1 VLYGE
6 EARAMDMDNGHDGW
20 CLLKDSWMFHRWYFH
35 VYGRPT
41 ERGVY
46 THLLRQSRGKHDP
59 EVIVAGIFRLTMR
72 DGSSIL
78 VTARRG
84 TTARLHTVL
93 PPDWK
98 IGDHVPWL
106 RYPPSGARLG
116 TNLRRVWNRPS
127 CFPGLSRQPRHRSQ
141 RLSRSSVASR
151 KSSPPTAKIPS
162 WLRSSSS
169 IADGVGDKGHGR
181 SVNVN

>member
-1 VLYGE
+1 
-6 EARAMDMDNGHDGW
+6 MDMDNGHDGW

-41 ERGVY
+41 ERGVF
-46 THLLRQSRGKHDP
+46 THLFRQLRGRHDP

-84 TTARLHTVL
+84 TMARLHTVL
-93 PPDWK
+93 PPGWK

-106 RYPPSGARLG
+106 RDPPKR
-116 TNLRRVWNRPS
+116 
-127 CFPGLSRQPRHRSQ
+127 
-141 RLSRSSVASR
+141 
-151 KSSPPTAKIPS
+151 
-162 WLRSSSS
+162 
-169 IADGVGDKGHGR
+169 R
-181 SVNVN
+181 SVRHESAPRVEPPVLFSRPDLTAAPPVPKTKPQQRSEPKTLAPGAEKSELAAQLLEYRRRRWG